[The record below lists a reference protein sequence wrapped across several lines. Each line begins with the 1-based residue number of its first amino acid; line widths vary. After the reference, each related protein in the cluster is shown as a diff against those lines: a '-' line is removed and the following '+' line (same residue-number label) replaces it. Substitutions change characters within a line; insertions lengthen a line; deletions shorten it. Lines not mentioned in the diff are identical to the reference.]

1 MKTIKRVLS
10 LLLVLAVVISLLAGC
25 NRQNLRKTQP
35 GNEEPQAS
43 QSDSKPTEP
52 PEPEVSEEL
61 LPMSFAYTL
70 TDQDEEDALALVREL
85 GTYIESGDNEKII
98 SAADRLQEKVDYL
111 SHQYLIAEIKYYSD
125 MEDGEAYENYVTSED
140 AYLNVREETLRVLKI
155 LHKTDLSAKEN
166 IFADWTDAQIKELAF
181 SGEAIALQKARSDL
195 EREYLALDDSA
206 GTWSAEVE
214 EIYCRFVNSG
224 RQLAALY
231 GYDNYYDYAAN
242 EIYMRK
248 YSEEQRASFRE
259 NVKEKLLPFYLEV
272 DASYQEKRSQ
282 LTEEQKDLRYAL
294 RYDPCLESNEY
305 LAGYISSYPEEM
317 KTIMNHLFDRNAVVY
332 TESPNAHGVA
342 YTGYSEYCDQPFVFL
357 GKGVQDLMTV
367 VHELGHY
374 TAYYHFNDA
383 QLPYDTCEVHS
394 QGNEWLFV
402 HYLDGKI
409 DPKVYEVFLLHRLR
423 IGLQIVIMSTLV
435 DEYEEQVYNS
445 GEISSPG
452 AFKTIMN
459 AVLDN
464 YPGIEA
470 FATRESIYNYA
481 QHVQIETPVY
491 YLSYATSELAS
502 ILFYTVAEEEGYIA
516 AQKIYTDLCLKTP
529 VDKVFFDTLSDVG
542 LPDPFAVETVE
553 KIMDAFDDFQGEN
566 ALQPAA

>member
-25 NRQNLRKTQP
+25 RRSVTGGTQP
-35 GNEEPQAS
+35 GKEQPQDSQPQTETLENGDEEP
-43 QSDSKPTEP
+43 KEI
-52 PEPEVSEEL
+52 

-70 TDQDEEDALALVREL
+70 TDQDEEDALALVGEL

-98 SAADRLQEKVDYL
+98 STADRLQEKVDYL

-125 MEDGEAYENYVTSED
+125 LEDDEAYDNYVISED
-140 AYLNVREETLRVLKI
+140 AYLRVREETLRVLKI
-155 LHKTDLSAKEN
+155 LYETDLSAKEN
-166 IFADWTDAQIKELAF
+166 IFEDWTDAQIKELAF
-181 SGEAIALQKARSDL
+181 SEETTALQKERSNL
-195 EREYLALDDSA
+195 EREYLALD
-206 GTWSAEVE
+206 GTADIWSAEVE
-214 EIYCRFVNSG
+214 EIYCKFVNSG
-224 RQLAALY
+224 RHLAALY

-248 YSEEQRASFRE
+248 YSEAQRAAFRA

-272 DASYQEKRSQ
+272 DACYQEKRSQ
-282 LTEEQKDLRYAL
+282 LTEEQNDLRYAL
-294 RYDPCLESNEY
+294 RYDPCLASNEY

-317 KTIMNHLFDRNAVVY
+317 KTIMNHLFDRNAAVY
-332 TESPNAHGVA
+332 TESPNAHGIA
-342 YTGYSEYCDQPFVFL
+342 YTGYSDYCDQPFVFF

-394 QGNEWLFV
+394 QGNEWLLV

-409 DPKVYEVFLLHRLR
+409 DPEVYDVFILQRLR
-423 IGLQIVIMSTLV
+423 MGLQIVIMSTLV
-435 DEYEEQVYNS
+435 DEYEERVYKS

-452 AFKTIMN
+452 TFKAIMN

-464 YPGIEA
+464 YPGIER
-470 FATRESIYNYA
+470 FITRESAYNYV
-481 QHVQIETPVY
+481 QRVQIETPVY

-502 ILFYTVAEEEGYIA
+502 ILFYTVAEKDGYTA
-516 AQKIYTDLCLKTP
+516 AQEIFAELCLETP
-529 VDKVFFDTLSDVG
+529 VDKVFLDTLADVG

-553 KIMDAFDDFQGEN
+553 KIIDAFDNLLEEN